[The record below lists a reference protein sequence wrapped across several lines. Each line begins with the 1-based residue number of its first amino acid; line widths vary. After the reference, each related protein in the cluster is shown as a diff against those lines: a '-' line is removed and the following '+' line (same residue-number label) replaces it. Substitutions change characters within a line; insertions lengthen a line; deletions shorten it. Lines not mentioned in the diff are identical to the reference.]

1 MAATIVS
8 LYHGPEAATAAEE
21 AFDRVHKQRDLPD
34 DIPEVPVPNEVIRTD
49 EGSAFLYV
57 PALLEALGLVAS
69 RSEGG
74 RMLAQGGVRVNGETE
89 SRDRIPLEG
98 NDLGAYA
105 GSVWQ
110 VGRRRF
116 ARVGPV
122 TA

>member
-1 MAATIVS
+1 
-8 LYHGPEAATAAEE
+8 
-21 AFDRVHKQRDLPD
+21 
-34 DIPEVPVPNEVIRTD
+34 VPASVIRVD
-49 EGSAFLYV
+49 DDGSHFLYV

-74 RMLAQGGVRVNGETE
+74 RKLAQGGVRVNGETE
-89 SRDRIPLEG
+89 SRDRIPLER
-98 NDLGAYA
+98 NDLGDYA

-110 VGRRRF
+110 LGRRTF